1 MALGKS
7 SILTEGEECSDMVGE
22 FREWLLYVDDDD
34 EVYDSPS
41 IAAACTDD
49 ACGMKSRLWMLCCSG
64 LQRKGQVS
72 SRDAGAGMANVA
84 FSLCTACRNQGRA
97 R

>member
-22 FREWLLYVDDDD
+22 FREWLLYVVDDDDDD

-49 ACGMKSRLWMLCCSG
+49 ACGMGVTLVDVVL
-64 LQRKGQVS
+64 
-72 SRDAGAGMANVA
+72 
-84 FSLCTACRNQGRA
+84 
-97 R
+97 